1 MISAIHQY
9 AHCKRER
16 AVLTLRLAESID
28 NKQAEVST
36 LFLQF
41 NERLFDGIQ
50 WLVGN
55 FNWFVRRQIDAELHT
70 ALLTLA
76 IPTTEQCPQ
85 HALFLLV
92 DTTHDDGTVTRTL
105 AGDTKFVVYRPFAVD
120 GCNGLFLVA
129 DLDRPQLATFELH
142 HFR

>member
-1 MISAIHQY
+1 MISAIHKY

-28 NKQAEVST
+28 NKQAEVGT
-36 LFLQF
+36 QFFQF
-41 NERLFDGIQ
+41 NKSLFDSIQ
-50 WLVGN
+50 RLVGN
-55 FNWFVRRQIDAELHT
+55 FNRFVWRYVDAELYT

-85 HALFLLV
+85 HALFMLI
-92 DTTHDDGTVTRTL
+92 DTTHNDGTVTHTL